1 MNHFNNIESLRRTI
15 INSATF
21 YSILLTLGLNG
32 CFAVSNNAGEQ
43 ENIPFKYYL
52 GVATPSNYQ
61 TIVNKVLLDNNYH
74 IENYENNATSSH
86 IITRWNI
93 REPYPAETDAGFF
106 DSKTRI
112 FITAIIDNSTF
123 SKNNGFGYDCYME
136 VLNHVYSGRDREYV
150 EFYNVPLLKS
160 EMDHIAQTLSAN
172 FTNDK

>member
-15 INSATF
+15 VNSATF

-61 TIVNKVLLDNNYH
+61 TIVNEVLLDNNYH

-172 FTNDK
+172 FTNNK

>member
-15 INSATF
+15 VNSATF

-172 FTNDK
+172 FTNNK

>member
-61 TIVNKVLLDNNYH
+61 TIVNEVLLDNNYH

-172 FTNDK
+172 FTNNK

>member
-1 MNHFNNIESLRRTI
+1 MNHFNNIAFLRRTI
-15 INSATF
+15 INSASI
-21 YSILLTLGLNG
+21 YSILLTFGLNG
-32 CFAVSNNAGEQ
+32 CFAVSNNAGKQ
-43 ENIPFKYYL
+43 EKIAFKYYL
-52 GVATPSNYQ
+52 GVATPANYQ
-61 TIVNKVLLDNNYH
+61 TVVKEVLLENNYH
-74 IENYENNATSSH
+74 IENYENDATSAQ

-93 REPYPAETDAGFF
+93 RAPYPAETDAGFF

-123 SKNNGFGYDCYME
+123 SKNNGFGYECYME

-160 EMDHIAQTLSAN
+160 EMEHIAQTLSAN

>member
-1 MNHFNNIESLRRTI
+1 MNHFINKASLRRTI
-15 INSATF
+15 INSAAL

-32 CFAVSNNAGEQ
+32 CFSVSNNAGEQ

-52 GVATPSNYQ
+52 GIATPANYQ
-61 TIVNKVLLDNNYH
+61 TIVNEVLLDNNYH
-74 IENYENNATSSH
+74 IENYENNATSAQ

-93 REPYPAETDAGFF
+93 RAPYPAETDARFF

-123 SKNNGFGYDCYME
+123 SKNNGFGYECYME

-160 EMDHIAQTLSAN
+160 EMDHIAQTLSEN
-172 FTNDK
+172 FENNK